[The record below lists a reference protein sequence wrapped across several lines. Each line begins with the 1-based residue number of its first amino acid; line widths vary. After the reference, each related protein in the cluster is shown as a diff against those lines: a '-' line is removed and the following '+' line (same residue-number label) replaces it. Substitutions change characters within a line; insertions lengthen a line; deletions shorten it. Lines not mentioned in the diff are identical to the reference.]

1 VAGEPAR
8 PEGFDRE
15 RSALMAAHTSAAL
28 PVDPSSTHWDAIV
41 IGSGSG
47 GLASAAALAKLN
59 RRVLVLER
67 QHAFGGSTNSFSR
80 NGFTWDVG
88 LHYLSEAG
96 AGLDAV
102 GTLDWL
108 CDGPVE
114 VFQYGD
120 TYDVVHLPGGF
131 EFGFMRPEAGLQQR
145 LKELFPDS
153 AAQLDA
159 YFGTLKAAANA
170 FTASFI
176 LRGLPAALRPFYA
189 AVHRR
194 AIDRWCGISVHE
206 MLERMIGDPRLR
218 AVLGAQWCDYGAIP
232 SQACFGMQA
241 KVTRSFSRGAF
252 YPVGGAAVISQR
264 MLAVIE
270 RAGGRAV
277 ADAHVDEILVE
288 RGAVQGV
295 RTADGRI
302 YRASRVISGIG
313 VLNTV
318 GKLLPAEL
326 REAPWAKEILSF
338 APSHSAV
345 VMHLGFEG
353 DIAAHG
359 ATVHNHWFFETWDQD
374 ANLWEDPFA
383 PGEAPMMFA
392 SFASLHDPKHDP
404 GPRRRHSGD
413 LIVMTKADAFTK
425 WIGPRDAAAEAE
437 YQQKKAELEEKLLAQ
452 FARYFP
458 QLAPLLV
465 YHQLSTPAT
474 VSAYTG
480 APRGAIYGIEVTPR
494 RFLSPHIGPYTGIR
508 GLYLGGQDVVTPGVF
523 PAIVGGVMAAGAI
536 DPRALFHLPFRVAL
550 GLS

>member
-1 VAGEPAR
+1 
-8 PEGFDRE
+8 
-15 RSALMAAHTSAAL
+15 MAAHMPAAL
-28 PVDPSSTHWDAIV
+28 PVDPTSIEWDAVV

-67 QHAFGGSTNSFSR
+67 QHALGGSTTSFSR
-80 NGFTWDVG
+80 NGFKWDVG

-96 AGLDAV
+96 PGLDAV
-102 GTLDWL
+102 ATLAWL
-108 CDGPVE
+108 CDGPVD
-114 VFQYGD
+114 VFEYGD
-120 TYDVVHLPGGF
+120 TYDVVHLPDGF

-145 LKELFPDS
+145 LKERFPDS
-153 AAQLDA
+153 GAQIDA
-159 YFGTLKAAANA
+159 YFGTLAAASNA
-170 FTASFI
+170 FAASFI
-176 LRGLPAALRPFYA
+176 LRGLPGPLKPFYE

-194 AIDRWCGISVHE
+194 AIDRWCGITVHE
-206 MLERMIGDPRLR
+206 MLERRIGDPRLR

-232 SQACFGMQA
+232 AEACFGMQA

-252 YPVGGAAVISQR
+252 YPVGGAAVLSRR
-264 MLAVIE
+264 MLGVIE
-270 RAGGRAV
+270 RAGGCALVDSPV
-277 ADAHVDEILVE
+277 AEILVE
-288 RGAVQGV
+288 RGAAVGV
-295 RTADGRI
+295 RTADGRT
-302 YRASRVISGIG
+302 YRSRRVISGIG

-326 REAPWAKEILSF
+326 RDAPWAKEILSF

-359 ATVHNHWFFETWDQD
+359 ATVHNHWFFESWDQN

-383 PGEAPMMFA
+383 PGDAPMMFA
-392 SFASLHDPKHDP
+392 SFASLHDPAHDP
-404 GPRRRHSGD
+404 GPQRKHSAD
-413 LIVMTKADAFTK
+413 LIVMTKADAFAA
-425 WIGPRDAAAEAE
+425 WIGPRDARTETA
-437 YQQKKAELEEKLLAQ
+437 YQQKKAELETKLLAQ

-458 QLAPLLV
+458 NLPPLLV

-474 VSAYTG
+474 INSYTG

-494 RFLSPHIGPYTGIR
+494 RFLSPHVGPYTGIR

-523 PAIVGGVMAAGAI
+523 PAMVGGMMAAGAI
-536 DPRALFHLPFRVAL
+536 DPRVLAHLPIRVAL